1 MELKSKEVNKDTIL
15 QVMKY
20 VDWICKEFAHNDYSM
35 IEAYI
40 IGYSMDDDLL
50 EDNEDLYTRNFI
62 KGSKHNA
69 NRGIDVET
77 GIWKNVKF
85 VNYVDIYNDY

>member
-1 MELKSKEVNKDTIL
+1 
-15 QVMKY
+15 
-20 VDWICKEFAHNDYSM
+20 M

>member
-1 MELKSKEVNKDTIL
+1 MELKSNEVNEDTIL

-40 IGYSMDDDLL
+40 IGYSKDDDLL
-50 EDNEDLYTRNFI
+50 EDNSEE
-62 KGSKHNA
+62 
-69 NRGIDVET
+69 ET
-77 GIWKNVKF
+77 KTEK
-85 VNYVDIYNDY
+85 